1 MLDWTLSQNGK
12 NTLPLHAVHQLARS
26 AKTYL
31 DAVVPDE
38 VLTANADAITYQIK

>member
-12 NTLPLHAVHQLARS
+12 NTLPLHAVDQLGRS

-31 DAVVPDE
+31 DAVVPDQA
-38 VLTANADAITYQIK
+38 LIANADASTYQIK